1 MIRLSR
7 LYAVADAIFG
17 DPIEIAQQLFD
28 GGVRLVQIRHKS
40 ASARTLLEETEAIL
54 RFVPPDAQLVVNDRV
69 DIARITGAA
78 GVHLGQ
84 GDLQPALAK
93 QILADGQGIGYSTH
107 NIQQAVEADSA
118 PVDYIAVGPV
128 FSTST
133 KQDADPVLGL
143 ERLTEICSQVRKPV
157 VAIGGITLESARDV
171 LNCGAASVAVIGDLL
186 RHGNIKDRT
195 REWVRH
201 LES

>member
-7 LYAVADAIFG
+7 LYAVADATFG
-17 DPIEIAQQLFD
+17 DPVEIARELFE

-40 ASARTLLEETEAIL
+40 ASAKTLLDETEAIL
-54 RFVPPDAQLVVNDRV
+54 RLMPLDAQLVVNDRADV
-69 DIARITGAA
+69 ARIAGTA

-84 GDLQPALAK
+84 KDLAPSLARE
-93 QILADGQGIGYSTH
+93 ILADGQAIGFSTH
-107 NIQQAVEADSA
+107 NVQQAIEADSE

-133 KQDADPVLGL
+133 KEDADPVLGL

-186 RHGNIKDRT
+186 RHGNVKVRT
-195 REWVRH
+195 REWVRQV
-201 LES
+201 ES

>member
-7 LYAVADAIFG
+7 LYAVADATFG
-17 DPIEIAQQLFD
+17 DPVEIARELFE
-28 GGVRLVQIRHKS
+28 GGVRLVQIRDKA
-40 ASARTLLEETEAIL
+40 ASAKTLLEQAEAIL
-54 RFVPPDAQLVVNDRV
+54 RFAPRDAQVVVNDRA
-69 DIARITGAA
+69 DIARLAEVA

-84 GDLQPALAK
+84 ADLTPFIAR

-107 NIQQAVEADSA
+107 NIRQAMEADSA

-143 ERLTEICSQVRKPV
+143 NRLKEICSRVRKPV

-186 RHGNIKDRT
+186 RYGNVEDRT

>member
-7 LYAVADAIFG
+7 LYAVADATFG
-17 DPIEIAQQLFD
+17 DPVEIARELFD
-28 GGVRLVQIRHKS
+28 GGARLG
-40 ASARTLLEETEAIL
+40 
-54 RFVPPDAQLVVNDRV
+54 QLVVNDRA
-69 DIARITGAA
+69 DIARIAGTA

-84 GDLQPALAK
+84 EDLPPSLAK
-93 QILADGQGIGYSTH
+93 QILADGQGVGYSTH
-107 NIQQAVEADSA
+107 NIQQALDADNA

-133 KQDADPVLGL
+133 KKDADPVLGL

-157 VAIGGITLESARDV
+157 VAIGGITLESAHEV
-171 LNCGAASVAVIGDLL
+171 LECGAASVAVISDLL
-186 RHGNIKDRT
+186 RHGNIRDRT
-195 REWVRH
+195 CEWVRH